1 MPRFTA
7 KITIFNLITEEH
19 CVAILLAVMAESLA
33 PVCVS
38 MVIPSPIIPTVF
50 TKYPLSPSSF
60 TFCLDHVCGVKGTE
74 EIQDVISKLNA

>member
-7 KITIFNLITEEH
+7 KMTIFNLITEEH
-19 CVAILLAVMAESLA
+19 CVAKLLAVMAVSQT
-33 PVCVS
+33 PICVG
-38 MVIPSPIIPTVF
+38 MVIRSPIIPTVF
-50 TKYPLSPSSF
+50 TTHSPFPTSF